1 MNLVSSSSG
10 KVKKVLLFL
19 CRSIFPMKLL
29 VVEDQPSLLDA
40 VSVYLRR
47 HGFVVDE
54 ASDIKS
60 AQNYIKTGGYDGIV
74 LDLGLPDGNGI
85 DFLKQLRASG
95 AVLPIIV
102 MTARDQI
109 SDRIKGLD
117 AGADD
122 YVVKPFDLDELNARF
137 YAVLRRCQKL
147 PTSSVRLGIFEI
159 DRSARTLIRDG
170 QEIDLTAKEWALLER
185 LTRHP
190 NAIVPKEALEETLYS
205 MDSDVASNTLEV
217 HVSRIRKKIGKAHIE
232 TLRGLGYRFK
242 GEGIGEA

>member
-1 MNLVSSSSG
+1 
-10 KVKKVLLFL
+10 
-19 CRSIFPMKLL
+19 MKLL

-47 HGFVVDE
+47 QGFVVDE

-60 AQNYIKTGGYDGIV
+60 AQNYIKTSGYDGMV
-74 LDLGLPDGNGI
+74 LDVGLPDGNGI
-85 DFLKQLRASG
+85 DFIKQLRASG
-95 AVLPIIV
+95 AALPIIV

-242 GEGIGEA
+242 GDGIGEA